1 MKVIFLIAA
10 SVSCFGLAL
19 RNEVKAPVTKAN
31 ETHAS
36 VVIAEVEEPVMH
48 VLLDTVVI
56 TAVAPNAVAAN
67 VR

>member
-1 MKVIFLIAA
+1 MKVLFVIAA

-19 RNEVKAPVTKAN
+19 QPATKNAQTVDAVVAN
-31 ETHAS
+31 HVE
-36 VVIAEVEEPVMH
+36 IAEPMMT

-56 TAVAPNAVAAN
+56 TPVAPQAVAAN